1 MQFFFNLFRC
11 TARVCDVT
19 GLGNFARQATGFAN
33 LFGPPPAMRHPL
45 LPLGHIFTQTLDM
58 PVAGLEKHR
67 FPHPGEQ
74 SQRPV
79 LALFGFVAPIGNG
92 SKPNS

>member
-11 TARVCDVT
+11 TAGVCDVT
-19 GLGNFARQATGFAN
+19 DLDNFTRQATGFAN
-33 LFGPPPAMRHPL
+33 PFGQPPAMRHPNQ
-45 LPLGHIFTQTLDM
+45 PVGHIFTQTLDM
-58 PVAGLEKHR
+58 PVAGLEKRR

-74 SQRPV
+74 SQRSV